1 MKNKILVIGG
11 SGDIGK
17 EIVNQL
23 KNDYEVDYTY
33 YKTKTIDSLNDG
45 CFYLD
50 LQNLDSSNV
59 YSHLTSYYAMIF
71 ASGQASD
78 LLLMQS
84 KNNNIINQFTID
96 SFSPLSLIKSTI
108 KNKKFNL
115 KKIIF
120 ITSVS
125 GDIYRESI
133 GLYSFSKSSTIAL
146 TKFLSYELRNM
157 GICVNA
163 ISSGWCNTK
172 MSKKVIEQ
180 NNESIS
186 DYKSKNID
194 NDFVYPVEIANLCYY
209 LLGPYTNHI
218 SGQIIEIESKQ
229 HID

>member
-1 MKNKILVIGG
+1 MRNKVLVIGG

-17 EIVNQL
+17 EIVNHL
-23 KNDYEVDYTY
+23 KKDYEVDYTY
-33 YKTKTIDSLNDG
+33 YSTKSIDSLKG

-50 LQNLDSSNV
+50 LQNPDTSNI
-59 YSHLTSYYAMIF
+59 YSYLKSYYAIVF
-71 ASGQASD
+71 ASGQSND

-84 KNNNIINQFTID
+84 NSNNIINQFTID
-96 SFSPLSLIKSTI
+96 SFSPLLLIKSII
-108 KNKKFNL
+108 KNNDFNL

-120 ITSVS
+120 ISSVS

-146 TKFLSYELRNM
+146 TKFLSYELRNN

-180 NNESIS
+180 RNESIS

-194 NDFVYPVEIANLCYY
+194 NNFVYPIEIANLCYY

-229 HID
+229 HIN